1 MKEYLAALM
10 INPSIELL
18 YKPRNPAFIRNVFRM
33 FLQKNLAN
41 ILENHVLVEK
51 RTRDKLNLKFP

>member
-33 FLQKNLAN
+33 FLQKNL
-41 ILENHVLVEK
+41 VEK

>member
-18 YKPRNPAFIRNVFRM
+18 YKPRNLAFIRNFFRM

-51 RTRDKLNLKFP
+51 RKRDKLNLKFP